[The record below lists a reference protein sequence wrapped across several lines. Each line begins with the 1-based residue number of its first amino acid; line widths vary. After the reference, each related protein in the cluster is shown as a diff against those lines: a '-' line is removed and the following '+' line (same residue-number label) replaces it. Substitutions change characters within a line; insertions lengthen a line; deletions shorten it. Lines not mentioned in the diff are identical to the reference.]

1 MPTLPPRDFIYR
13 VCSVLGRKVVSMS
26 QGQSFLDD
34 VIGRIDDAAA
44 RLNLDSNVHKTLRTP
59 RRSLGVTFPVKM
71 DNGEVEIFRGY
82 RVQYNYVKGPSKGGI
97 RYHPDVNLEE
107 VTALAGLMALKCAV
121 VDIPF
126 GGAKGGVACDPKKM
140 STDELERLTRRYT
153 YMILPLIG
161 PEQDIPAPDVNTDYQ
176 TMAWIMDTYS
186 MLRGYTV
193 SGVVTG
199 KPLQLGGSKG
209 RATAT
214 GRGLAYVTEEMLRH
228 LNMNAKDTTVTVQ
241 GFGNVGMNVAK
252 FLNRDGCRI
261 IGVTDMSGGV
271 FDPKGIDI
279 TKLVVHA
286 EKAKNI
292 RGFSAG
298 EAVTDMT
305 EANRRLL
312 STESDVM
319 IPAALE
325 NQITE
330 SNASEIKTKVIVE
343 GANGPVT
350 RGADDVLSKKGVHVV
365 PDILANS
372 GGVIV
377 SYFEWVQDIQAYLW
391 SEDEVNSRL
400 KSLMTGA
407 FGQVRDFA
415 QKHEVSLR
423 QAAYMLAVDKMAQIT
438 KLRGIFP

>member
-1 MPTLPPRDFIYR
+1 
-13 VCSVLGRKVVSMS
+13 MS
-26 QGQSFLDD
+26 EGQKFLDD
-34 VIGRIDDAAA
+34 VIGRIDDAAKK
-44 RLNLDSNVHKTLRTP
+44 LNLDHSIHKTLRTP
-59 RRSLGVTFPVKM
+59 RRSLMVTFPVKM
-71 DNGEVEIFRGY
+71 DNGDVEIFTGY

-97 RYHPDVNLEE
+97 RYHPDVSLEE

-126 GGAKGGVACDPKKM
+126 GGAKGGVACDPKRM
-140 STDELERLTRRYT
+140 SVDELERLTRRYT

-176 TMAWIMDTYS
+176 TMSWIMDTYS

-193 SGVVTG
+193 PGVVTG

-209 RATAT
+209 RGAAT
-214 GRGLAYVTEEMLRH
+214 GRGLAYIAEEMLQH
-228 LNMNAKDTTVTVQ
+228 LGMSTQDATVSVQ

-252 FLNRDGCRI
+252 FLHNDGCRI
-261 IGVTDMSGGV
+261 VGVTDMTGGIYNSR
-271 FDPKGIDI
+271 GIDI
-279 TKLVVHA
+279 PSLILHSEKTKG
-286 EKAKNI
+286 I
-292 RGFSAG
+292 RGFAG
-298 EAVTDMT
+298 GEIVTDMA

-312 STESDVM
+312 SMGCDVM

-330 SNASEIKTKVIVE
+330 LNASEVKAKIIIE
-343 GANGPVT
+343 GANGPIT
-350 RGADDVLSKKGVHVV
+350 RGGDGILLKRGVHIV

-391 SEDEVNSRL
+391 SEEEVNSRL
-400 KSLMTGA
+400 RGLMRGA
-407 FGQVRDFA
+407 FDQIWDFA
-415 QKHEVSLR
+415 DKRKVTLR
-423 QAAYMLAVDKMAQIT
+423 EAAYMLAVDKMAEIT
-438 KLRGIFP
+438 RLRGIFP

>member
-1 MPTLPPRDFIYR
+1 
-13 VCSVLGRKVVSMS
+13 MS
-26 QGQSFLDD
+26 QGQRFLDD
-34 VIGRIDDAAA
+34 VIGRIDDAAK
-44 RLNLDSNVHKTLRTP
+44 RLNLDLNIHKTLRTP
-59 RRSLGVTFPVKM
+59 RRSLKVTFPVKM
-71 DNGEVEIFRGY
+71 DNGEVEIFSGY

-140 STDELERLTRRYT
+140 SMDELERLTRRYT

-176 TMAWIMDTYS
+176 TMSWIMDTYS

-193 SGVVTG
+193 PGVVTG

-214 GRGLAYVTEEMLRH
+214 GRGLAYVTEEMLQQ
-228 LNMNAKDTTVTVQ
+228 LNMSAKDTTVTVQ

-252 FLNRDGCRI
+252 FLHHDGCRI
-261 IGVTDMSGGV
+261 VGVTDMTGGI
-271 FDPKGIDI
+271 FNPKGIDI
-279 TKLVVHA
+279 AALAMHA
-286 EKAKNI
+286 EKTKSI
-292 RGFSAG
+292 RGFTGG
-298 EAVTDMT
+298 EIVTDMA

-312 STESDVM
+312 STECDVM

-330 SNASEIKTKVIVE
+330 SNASGVKSKVIVE

-350 RGADDVLSKKGVHVV
+350 RGADQILNKKGVAVV

-391 SEDEVNSRL
+391 SENEVNSRL
-400 KSLMTGA
+400 KGLMTGA
-407 FGQVRDFA
+407 FDQVWDFA
-415 QKHEVSLR
+415 REHKVTLR
-423 QAAYMLAVDKMAQIT
+423 EAAYMLAVDKMAEIT